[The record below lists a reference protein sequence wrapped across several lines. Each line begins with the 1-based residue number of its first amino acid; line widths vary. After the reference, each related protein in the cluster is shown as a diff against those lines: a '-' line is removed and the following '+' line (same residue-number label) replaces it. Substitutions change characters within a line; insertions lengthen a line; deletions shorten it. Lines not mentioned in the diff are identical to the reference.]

1 MARKARP
8 RRSSGSRAARGQ
20 RAQRASSGTPKDR
33 IIDALMALLATRDFA
48 KVGLADVAEE
58 AGVSLATLREL
69 YDGKLAIVA
78 DFSRRVDQ
86 AVLEGGPAEGETP
99 RDRLFEILMRRF
111 DALGPYKAAVKNVAR
126 AARRDLCL
134 GRFLHKNSRRSQ
146 SWMLVAAG
154 ADLSG
159 PLRVVAVEG
168 LVLVNADAL
177 RVFLD
182 DDDPGLAKTMAALDR
197 GLERGARAMNFIDE
211 VCARLR
217 PFVSRDR
224 ATRGKAAARS

>member
-1 MARKARP
+1 MARRARP
-8 RRSSGSRAARGQ
+8 RRSSGSKAARGQ
-20 RAQRASSGTPKDR
+20 RARRAPSGTPKDR
-33 IIDALMALLATRDFA
+33 VIDAAMALFATRDFA
-48 KVGLADVAEE
+48 KVGLADIAEE
-58 AGVSLATLREL
+58 AGVSLSALREL

-78 DFSRRVDQ
+78 DFSRRIDQ

-111 DALGPYKAAVKNVAR
+111 DALGPHKAAVRSLAR

-154 ADLSG
+154 ADVSG
-159 PLRVVAVEG
+159 LLRAVAVEG
-168 LVLVNADAL
+168 LVCVHAEAL
-177 RVFLD
+177 RTWLH
-182 DDDPGLAKTMAALDR
+182 DDDPGLAKTMATLDR
-197 GLERGARAMNFIDE
+197 ALERGARAMNFVHD
-211 VCARLR
+211 VCERFR

-224 ATRGKAAARS
+224 ATRRGAAARG

>member
-1 MARKARP
+1 
-8 RRSSGSRAARGQ
+8 
-20 RAQRASSGTPKDR
+20 
-33 IIDALMALLATRDFA
+33 MALLATRDFA
-48 KVGLADVAEE
+48 KVGLADIAEE
-58 AGVSLATLREL
+58 AGVSLSALREL

-78 DFSRRVDQ
+78 DFSRRIDQ

-111 DALGPYKAAVKNVAR
+111 DALGPSKAAVKNVAR

-134 GRFLHKNSRRSQ
+134 GRFLHKSSRRSQ

-154 ADLSG
+154 ADISG

-168 LVLVNADAL
+168 LVLVNAEAL
-177 RVFLD
+177 RVFLE

-224 ATRGKAAARS
+224 ATRGGAAARG

>member
-1 MARKARP
+1 
-8 RRSSGSRAARGQ
+8 
-20 RAQRASSGTPKDR
+20 
-33 IIDALMALLATRDFA
+33 MALLATRDFA
-48 KVGLADVAEE
+48 KVGLADIAEE
-58 AGVSLATLREL
+58 ADVSLAALRET

-78 DFSRRVDQ
+78 DFSRRIDQ

-111 DALGPYKAAVKNVAR
+111 DALGPYKAAVKSVAR

-154 ADLSG
+154 ADIAG

-168 LVLVNADAL
+168 LVCVYAEAL
-177 RVFLD
+177 RAFLHE
-182 DDDPGLAKTMAALDR
+182 DDPGLAKTMATLDR
-197 GLERGARAMNFIDE
+197 GLERGARAMNFLDE
-211 VCARLR
+211 VCARLK

-224 ATRGKAAARS
+224 ATRGRAAARG

>member
-1 MARKARP
+1 MTL
-8 RRSSGSRAARGQ
+8 AAN
-20 RAQRASSGTPKDR
+20 
-33 IIDALMALLATRDFA
+33 RDFA

-58 AGVSLATLREL
+58 AGVPLATLREA
-69 YDGKLAIVA
+69 YDGKLAILA
-78 DFSRRVDQ
+78 DFSRRIDR
-86 AVLEGGPAEGETP
+86 AVLEAGPAEGETP

-111 DALGPYKAAVKNVAR
+111 DALGSYKAAVKNVAR

-159 PLRVVAVEG
+159 PIRAVAVEG
-168 LVLVNADAL
+168 LVLVNAEAL
-177 RVFLD
+177 RVFLED
-182 DDDPGLAKTMAALDR
+182 EDPGLAKTMATLDR

-211 VCARLR
+211 VCERLR

-224 ATRGKAAARS
+224 ARRGRAAASG